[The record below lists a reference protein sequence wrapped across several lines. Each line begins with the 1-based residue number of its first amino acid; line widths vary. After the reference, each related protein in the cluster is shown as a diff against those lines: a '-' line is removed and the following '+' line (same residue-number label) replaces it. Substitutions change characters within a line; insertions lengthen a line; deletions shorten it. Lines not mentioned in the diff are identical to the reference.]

1 MMLMFQFQFSIIIII
16 MDELKVWI
24 TGKKKQNKKKSSTF
38 WQREKQWKYEWRTN
52 ESIIGYFFFY
62 CLSNGCTWNGD
73 ILFHSLHYTSFTLLF
88 FLVCFVF
95 VATKKKT
102 NNQWWMMMIMIHNQ
116 SWNNGD
122 NNIDI
127 IIKWFSHYN
136 HLCVC
141 ILSLS

>member
-1 MMLMFQFQFSIIIII
+1 MLMFQFQFSIIIII

-95 VATKKKT
+95 VATKKK
-102 NNQWWMMMIMIHNQ
+102 NKQSMVDDDDYDPQSILEQWRQQHRH
-116 SWNNGD
+116 
-122 NNIDI
+122 
-127 IIKWFSHYN
+127 HYQVIFT
-136 HLCVC
+136 L
-141 ILSLS
+141 